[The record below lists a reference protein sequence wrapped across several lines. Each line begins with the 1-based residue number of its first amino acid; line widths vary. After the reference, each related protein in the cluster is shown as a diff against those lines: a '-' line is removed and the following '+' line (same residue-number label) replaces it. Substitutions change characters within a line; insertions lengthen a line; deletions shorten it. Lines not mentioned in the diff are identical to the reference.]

1 MKKQLIIA
9 AVAATMASVSQAGIS
24 ITGDSYFSYANNAI
38 GHDDTASASDKNIDS
53 QRVRLKVVGT
63 TGTTK
68 VTAVIRNDGV
78 TRVDNG
84 SGNKTVNGIDVK
96 GAEDAKGALH
106 MDSLYI
112 MTKAG
117 RFNLKAG
124 DYWSTIGLG
133 ARSKGGAKKNAISLS
148 AKVGPATL
156 GVFTSGNNA
165 HSTNVN
171 ASAKVKG
178 VAIKAIVN
186 PKTFTNLSVKG
197 TFKGITGALDLYLDQ
212 TTDNAGDKNKNN
224 TTLIHVGGKF
234 RSVQFDVASISNKE
248 AYGGTKGNSK
258 FAPLGSMLIGTA
270 ARGGTATAVANV
282 GQFTSIVGVA
292 VSTKLLGN
300 TVKGIYSSSKMPIGG
315 TSEEK
320 VTGIELIV
328 TRPLGG
334 AKLTA
339 NFGKFSGFSDAYKE
353 QNASN
358 KGLRLDVKF

>member
-38 GHDDTASASDKNIDS
+38 GYDDTRTDFDKNVDS

-63 TGTTK
+63 TGATK

-78 TRVDNG
+78 TRADRG
-84 SGNKTVNGIDVK
+84 ST
-96 GAEDAKGALH
+96 DATNTKGALH

-117 RFNLKAG
+117 RFNIKAG
-124 DYWSTIGLG
+124 DYWGTVGLG
-133 ARSKGGAKKNAISLS
+133 ARSKGTAKKNAISLS

-156 GVFTSGNNA
+156 GVFTSGDDA

-178 VAIKAIVN
+178 VAIKATIN
-186 PKTFTNLSVKG
+186 PKRFTNLSVKG
-197 TFKGITGALDLYLDQ
+197 AFKGITGALDLYLDRSTDD
-212 TTDNAGDKNKNN
+212 TTGDKKKNN

-234 RSVQFDVASISNKE
+234 RSVQFDVASIRNKK
-248 AYGGTKGNSK
+248 AYNKSDDENDKDNAK

-270 ARGGTATAVANV
+270 ARGGTATAVVNV

-300 TVKGIYSSSKMPIGG
+300 TVKGIYSSSKMPSG

-339 NFGKFSGFSDAYKE
+339 NFGKFSGFSDNSPLKIM
-353 QNASN
+353 NASN

>member
-9 AVAATMASVSQAGIS
+9 AVVATMASVSQAGIS

-78 TRVDNG
+78 TRADRG
-84 SGNKTVNGIDVK
+84 STRATNT
-96 GAEDAKGALH
+96 KGALH

-124 DYWSTIGLG
+124 DYWSTVGLG
-133 ARSKGGAKKNAISLS
+133 ARSKGGSKANAISLS
-148 AKVGPATL
+148 ARVGPATL
-156 GVFTSGNNA
+156 GVFTSGDDA

-178 VAIKAIVN
+178 VAIKATVN

-197 TFKGITGALDLYLDQ
+197 AFKGITGALDLYLDQ
-212 TTDNAGDKNKNN
+212 TTDSAGDKIKNN

-234 RSVQFDVASISNKE
+234 RSVQFDVASINNKE
-248 AYGGTKGNSK
+248 AYASDPDSGGNSK

-282 GQFTSIVGVA
+282 GQFTSIVGVS

-300 TVKGIYSSSKMPIGG
+300 TVKGIYSSSKMPVGA
-315 TSEEK
+315 SEEK

-339 NFGKFSGFSDAYKE
+339 NFGKFSGFSDPLKVM
-353 QNASN
+353 NASN

>member
-38 GHDDTASASDKNIDS
+38 GYDDTASASDKNIDS

-84 SGNKTVNGIDVK
+84 SGNSAGTE
-96 GAEDAKGALH
+96 GAANAKGALH

-117 RFNLKAG
+117 RFNIKAG
-124 DYWSTIGLG
+124 DYWGTIGLG

-156 GVFTSGNNA
+156 GVFTSGDDA
-165 HSTNVN
+165 HSTNIN

-178 VAIKAIVN
+178 VAIKAMIN

-197 TFKGITGALDLYLDQ
+197 AFKGITGALDLYLDQ
-212 TTDNAGDKNKNN
+212 TTDDAGDKNKNN

-300 TVKGIYSSSKMPIGG
+300 TVKGIYSSSKMPTGSD
-315 TSEEK
+315 SEEK

>member
-38 GHDDTASASDKNIDS
+38 GYDDTRTDFDKNVDS

-63 TGTTK
+63 TGATK

-78 TRVDNG
+78 TRADRG
-84 SGNKTVNGIDVK
+84 STLATNT
-96 GAEDAKGALH
+96 KGALH

-117 RFNLKAG
+117 RFNIKAG
-124 DYWSTIGLG
+124 DYWGTIGLG
-133 ARSKGGAKKNAISLS
+133 ARSKGLGKKNAISLS
-148 AKVGPATL
+148 AKIGPATL
-156 GVFTSGNNA
+156 GVFTSGDDA

-178 VAIKAIVN
+178 VAIKATVN

-197 TFKGITGALDLYLDQ
+197 AFKGITGALDLYLDQ
-212 TTDNAGDKNKNN
+212 TTDDITGDKKKNN

-234 RSVQFDVASISNKE
+234 RSVQFDVASISNKK
-248 AYGGTKGNSK
+248 AYNDNGKNAK
-258 FAPLGSMLIGTA
+258 FAPLGSMLIGKA
-270 ARGGTATAVANV
+270 ARGGTATAVVNV

-300 TVKGIYSSSKMPIGG
+300 TVKGIYSSSKMPSG

-339 NFGKFSGFSDAYKE
+339 NFGKFSGFSDNSPLKIM
-353 QNASN
+353 NASN